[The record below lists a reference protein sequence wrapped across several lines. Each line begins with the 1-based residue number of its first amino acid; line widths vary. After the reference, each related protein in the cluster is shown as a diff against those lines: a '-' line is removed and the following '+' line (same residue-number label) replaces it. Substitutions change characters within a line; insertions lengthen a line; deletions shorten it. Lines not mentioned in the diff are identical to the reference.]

1 MKYIKTK
8 LSRQLLSLIGLI
20 FAIVFIGLGI
30 VLPKILITVAEKSIY
45 SYLSEPLKFVQKDI
59 DESLLNTQV
68 AYLYVIDQK
77 IIVSNNFKNI
87 KGLQNPKD
95 IIQKIT
101 KNYGK
106 FKYHHQTFY
115 YYQIKNDNMIKI
127 AISDD
132 SYINETKTRILS
144 AIFPIILGTCLL
156 IGLMLVLWSSLIVR
170 KIEKIK
176 EVVDHIDNPDYHP
189 SLKFSTDDEIKSL
202 ASAIEDMRMTL
213 MNQEKYRNRMYQ
225 NISHDFK
232 TPLTVIKSYVE
243 AVNDGVEDEKTAL
256 KVIDEQSKKLD
267 QKVRSLLYLNKLDY
281 LKESKNIKIE
291 KVDMGS
297 IIDHEIKKF
306 KFHRKEIEF
315 IVEKDKKSTY
325 YGTYEHWET
334 ILDNLLENF
343 MRYCQTTIKIIAK
356 QNKLI
361 LYNDGDKI
369 DHDFIEVIFT
379 PYRKGIKGE
388 FGLGLSIV
396 KKTLNIIGYDIT
408 IKNEK
413 KGVSFIISRETH

>member
-1 MKYIKTK
+1 MKYIMSK

-20 FAIVFIGLGI
+20 FAIVFICFGI
-30 VLPKILITVAEKSIY
+30 VLPKTLISVAEKSIY
-45 SYLSEPLKFVQKDI
+45 SYLSEPLKFVQQDI
-59 DESLLNTQV
+59 DHSLLNTQV
-68 AYLYVIDQK
+68 AYLYVADGK
-77 IIVSNNFKNI
+77 VIISDNFKDV
-87 KGLQNPKD
+87 KGLDDPEV
-95 IIQKIT
+95 IIGKMT
-101 KNYGK
+101 RKYGK
-106 FKYHHQTFY
+106 FRYHHQTFY
-115 YYQIKNDNMIKI
+115 YYKIINNNVMKI

-132 SYINETKTRILS
+132 SYIDETKTRILS
-144 AIFPIILGTCLL
+144 AIFPIVLGTCIL
-156 IGLMLVLWSSLIVR
+156 IGLMLILWSSLIVR

-176 EVVDHIDNPDYHP
+176 DVVDNIDNPDYNH
-189 SLKFSTDDEIKSL
+189 SIHFSTDDEIRSL
-202 ASAIEDMRMTL
+202 ASTIEDMRITL
-213 MNQEKYRNRMYQ
+213 INQEKYRNRMYQ

-243 AVNDGVEDEKTAL
+243 AVYDGVEDEKTAL
-256 KVIDEQSKKLD
+256 RVIDEQSKKLD

-291 KVDMGS
+291 KVDMVQ
-297 IIDHEIKKF
+297 ILNTEIKKF
-306 KFHRKEIEF
+306 KFHRKDINF
-315 IVEKDKKSTY
+315 ILDKDKKSIY

-343 MRYCQTTIKIIAK
+343 MRYTKSTIKIIAK

-369 DHDFIEVIFT
+369 DKDFLEVIFT

-396 KKTLNIIGYDIT
+396 KKTLNIIGYDIA
-408 IKNEK
+408 IKNGK
-413 KGVSFIISRETH
+413 KGVSFIIARETH

>member
-1 MKYIKTK
+1 MKYIRSK

-20 FAIVFIGLGI
+20 FAIVFIFLGI
-30 VLPKILITVAEKSIY
+30 ALPKTLISVAEKSIY
-45 SYLSEPLKFVQKDI
+45 SYLSEPLKFVGTDV
-59 DESLLNTQV
+59 DTSLLNTKV
-68 AYLYVIDQK
+68 AYIYVMDDKVILSD
-77 IIVSNNFKNI
+77 NFKDI
-87 KGLQNPKD
+87 KGLNNSDEILKRM
-95 IIQKIT
+95 T
-101 KNYGK
+101 SNYGK
-106 FKYHHQTFY
+106 FRYHHQTY
-115 YYQIKNDNMIKI
+115 YYYKIVDKNVVKI

-132 SYINETKTRILS
+132 SYINATKTRILS
-144 AIFPIILGTCLL
+144 AILPIVLGTCLI
-156 IGLMLVLWSSLIVR
+156 IGLVLVLWCTLIVR

-176 EVVDHIDNPDYHP
+176 DVVDNIDDPEYDH
-189 SLKFSTDDEIKSL
+189 SLDFSTDDEIKSL
-202 ASAIEDMRMTL
+202 ASAIEDMRITL
-213 MNQEKYRNRMYQ
+213 INQEKYRNRMYQ

-243 AVNDGVEDEKTAL
+243 AVSDGVEDEKTAL
-256 KVIDEQSKKLD
+256 RVIEEQSKKLD

-291 KVDMGS
+291 KVDMNQ
-297 IIDHEIKKF
+297 ILEEEIEKF
-306 KFHRKEIEF
+306 KFHRKDINF
-315 IVEKDKKSTY
+315 VLEKDKKSTY

-343 MRYCQTTIKIIAK
+343 MRYAKTTIKIIAK
-356 QNKLI
+356 QNKLV

-369 DHDFIEVIFT
+369 DKDFLEVIFT

-396 KKTLNIIGYDIT
+396 KKTLNVIGYDIT

-413 KGVSFIISRETH
+413 KGVSFIISKETH